1 MTAGLEYLEPATLDR
16 SRLDRD
22 AWRRGGRAQ
31 FQSVPLMSSAG
42 CFEFNTSDVAA
53 ELVSVDSVPELG
65 RKAEEQ
71 RVGHIEVKGVDVSES
86 RAEY

>member
-1 MTAGLEYLEPATLDR
+1 MTARLEYLEPATLDR
-16 SRLDRD
+16 SRFDRD

-53 ELVSVDSVPELG
+53 ELVSVDPVPKLE
-65 RKAEEQ
+65 RKAEER
-71 RVGHIEVKGVDVSES
+71 RVGRVKVKGVDVSES
-86 RAEY
+86 RF